1 MDSINTHANGSRA
14 PMYLA
19 VRDLRLIVTIAQMG
33 GVSRAAD
40 ALHLTQSTLSHH
52 LGDLE
57 TRVGAPLFHRSGR
70 KLVLTPLG
78 EAFKEGALP
87 VLEEIASL
95 ERNLRQG
102 GSDQLVGSVRF
113 ATECYTTYAWLARVT
128 RKFQARC
135 PGVELRLITE
145 ATQHPM
151 PALEAGTLDVAI
163 TMGRPAGRKFRALP
177 LFEDELVALVAPDHP
192 WASGRSV
199 AVEAFRDAHLLIYHS
214 DPTDSSFIRDV
225 LLPAGVFPRRVS
237 GIQLTEGLLEFA
249 KAGLGVPVL
258 ARWAAAEP
266 IRKKALVPLRIG
278 RTGVHRTWHAVWLRT
293 SAKHEWLESFANLL
307 QAHALR

>member
-1 MDSINTHANGSRA
+1 MDSVNTSNGARA

-52 LGDLE
+52 LADLE

-78 EAFKEGALP
+78 EAFKDRAAPL
-87 VLEEIASL
+87 LDDIASL

-102 GSDQLVGSVRF
+102 GADQLVGSVRF

-128 RKFQARC
+128 RKFQAKC
-135 PGVELRLITE
+135 PGVELRLVTE

-151 PALEAGTLDVAI
+151 PALESGTLDVAI

-177 LFEDELVALVAPDHP
+177 LFEDEVVALVAPDHP
-192 WASGRSV
+192 WASRRRITV
-199 AVEAFRDAHLLIYHS
+199 DAFRDAHLLIYHS
-214 DPTDSSFIRDV
+214 DPMDSSFIRNV

-258 ARWAAAEP
+258 ARWAASEP
-266 IRKKALVPLRIG
+266 IKKKSLIPLRIG

-293 SAKHEWLESFANLL
+293 SAKQEWIQVFAGLL
-307 QAHALR
+307 QAHAQH